1 MSIAP
6 SPPAACPARSPGWV
20 RWIICGL
27 LFVATTVNY
36 IDRQVI
42 GILKPHLAR
51 ELDWSEMDYARIVLA
66 FQVAYAAGYCLAG
79 RFMDVI
85 GLRAGYGLAVALWSL
100 AAMAH
105 AAMRSVAGFQAARFA
120 LGLAEGGNFPAAV
133 KTVSEW
139 FPRSERALAT
149 GIFNAGSNVGALI
162 TPLLV
167 PWLTVKFGWP
177 AAFLVTGTLGFVW
190 LVGWV
195 SVYRAPDQHRW
206 LSAREWAHIRQD
218 PPDPPVRLGWLQ
230 LVRHRQVWAFAVGM
244 FLTSPIWWMYLY
256 WVPDFLNKQYGLN
269 LLQLGPPLV
278 AIYLMTDAGSV
289 AGGWLSSC
297 LIRRGWSVNAA
308 RKTALLSCALCV
320 VPIFFASQ
328 VSGLWVAVGLI
339 GLAASAHQGWSA
351 NLYTLVSDT
360 VPRQAVSTVVGLGG
374 MAGAVGGMGIATFM
388 GWILDRTGSYLI
400 PFALPGFAYLTALG
414 IIHVLLPRLEPLKL
428 ERSGADGKLSR
439 APGWP

>member
-1 MSIAP
+1 MSTAP
-6 SPPAACPARSPGWV
+6 SLPAACPGQRTGWL
-20 RWIICGL
+20 RWGICAL

-36 IDRQVI
+36 MDRQII

-51 ELDWSEMDYARIVLA
+51 ELNWSETDYAQIVLA

-79 RFMDVI
+79 RVMDLI
-85 GLRAGYGLAVALWSL
+85 GLRAGYALAVALWSL
-100 AAMAH
+100 AAAAH
-105 AAMRSVAGFQAARFA
+105 AFMRTVAGFQAARFA

-149 GIFNAGSNVGALI
+149 GIFNAGSNVGALL

-167 PWLTVKFGWP
+167 PWLTVWLGWP
-177 AAFLVTGTLGFVW
+177 AAFFITGSLGLLW
-190 LVGWV
+190 LVGWLG
-195 SVYRAPDQHRW
+195 VYRPPHQHPR
-206 LSAREWAHIRQD
+206 LSARELAHIRQD
-218 PPDPPVRLGWLQ
+218 PPDPPTRIGWLE
-230 LVRHRQVWAFAVGM
+230 LLRHRQVWAFAVGM
-244 FLTSPIWWMYLY
+244 FLSSPIWWMYLY
-256 WVPDFLNKQYGLN
+256 WVPDFLNKKHGLD

-278 AIYLMTDAGSV
+278 VIYLMTDVGSV
-289 AGGWLSSC
+289 AGGWLSSW

-308 RKTALLSCALCV
+308 RKTALLACALCV
-320 VPIFFASQ
+320 GPIFFASQ
-328 VSGLWVAVGLI
+328 VASLWTAVGLI

-400 PFALPGFAYLTALG
+400 PFALPGCAYLTALA
-414 IIHVLLPRLEPLKL
+414 IIHVLLPRLEPMKL
-428 ERSGADGKLSR
+428 GVDQTRSEVAETDWLR
-439 APGWP
+439 